1 MKGIHSMRLLLMKKI
16 NTLLLILILA
26 LVTLPIPSVA
36 GQFTVTKVYDGDT
49 IKAQGHDIIIYVL
62 LAGIDAPEI
71 ELRKQQQGQ
80 PYAQEA
86 KRYLEKLILNKRVDI
101 KGYGLGPYP
110 YNHLIG
116 EISLKGTIINIA
128 MIKKGLAEV
137 CHEIPPN
144 GLNIAPYHEA
154 EKQAIA
160 AKRGMWS
167 LGDAYISPRQW
178 RAMHKA
184 KHDIR

>member
-1 MKGIHSMRLLLMKKI
+1 MHLLSMKKI
-16 NTLLLILILA
+16 NTLLLLFILA
-26 LVTLPIPSVA
+26 LLILPMPCVA

-49 IKAQGHDIIIYVL
+49 IKAEGHDIIIYVL

-71 ELRKQQQGQ
+71 AFQKQQEGQ
-80 PYAQEA
+80 PYAEKA
-86 KRYLEKLILNKRVDI
+86 KKYLEELILNKRVDI
-101 KGYGLGPYP
+101 KGYGLGAYP

-116 EISLKGTIINIA
+116 EIRLKGTIINIA

-137 CHEIPPN
+137 CHEMPPN
-144 GLNIAPYHEA
+144 GLNIAPYREA
-154 EKQAIA
+154 EKEAMA

-167 LGDAYISPRQW
+167 LGATYITPRKW
-178 RAMHKA
+178 RSMHKA

>member
-1 MKGIHSMRLLLMKKI
+1 MRLLPMKRI
-16 NTLLLILILA
+16 ATVFPLLIFA
-26 LVTLPIPSVA
+26 LVNLPIPSVA
-36 GQFTVTKVYDGDT
+36 GQFTVTTVYDGDT

-71 ELRKQQQGQ
+71 AFQEQQQQ

-86 KRYLEKLILNKRVDI
+86 KRCLEKLILNKRVDI

-116 EISLKGTIINIA
+116 EVRLKGTIINIA
-128 MIKKGLAEV
+128 MIKNGLAEA
-137 CHEIPPN
+137 CHEMPPD
-144 GLNIAPYHEA
+144 GLNIAPYREA
-154 EKQAIA
+154 EREAMEA
-160 AKRGMWS
+160 NRGMWS
-167 LGDAYISPRQW
+167 LGDTHISPRQW

>member
-1 MKGIHSMRLLLMKKI
+1 MKGIHDMRLLSMKKI
-16 NTLLLILILA
+16 NTMLLILA
-26 LVTLPIPSVA
+26 LLILPIPSVA

-49 IKAQGHDIIIYVL
+49 IKAQGHDIILYVL

-71 ELRKQQQGQ
+71 AFRKQQQGQ
-80 PYAQEA
+80 PYARKA
-86 KRYLEKLILNKRVDI
+86 KRYLEKLILNKMVDI

-116 EISLKGTIINIA
+116 EISVNGKTINMA

-137 CHEIPPN
+137 CHERPPD
-144 GLNIAPYHEA
+144 GLNIAPYREA
-154 EKQAIA
+154 EREAMA

-167 LGDAYISPRQW
+167 LGDTYISPRQW
-178 RAMHKA
+178 RSMHKV
-184 KHDIR
+184 KHDLR

>member
-1 MKGIHSMRLLLMKKI
+1 MKGIHNMRLFTMKKMHI
-16 NTLLLILILA
+16 LLLLIIGLLI
-26 LVTLPIPSVA
+26 LPIPCVA

-71 ELRKQQQGQ
+71 AFRKQQQGQ

-128 MIKKGLAEV
+128 MIKKGLAEA
-137 CHEIPPN
+137 CDEMPPD
-144 GLNIAPYHEA
+144 GLNISPYREA
-154 EKQAIA
+154 EKEAMA

-167 LGDAYISPRQW
+167 LGDTYISPRQW

-184 KHDIR
+184 KPDIR

>member
-1 MKGIHSMRLLLMKKI
+1 MKGIHAMRFLSINKI
-16 NTLLLILILA
+16 NTLLLLILA

-49 IKAQGHDIIIYVL
+49 IKAQGHDIILYVL

-71 ELRKQQQGQ
+71 AFKKQQEQ

-86 KRYLEKLILNKRVDI
+86 KRYLEKLILNKPVDI

-116 EISLKGTIINIA
+116 EIRLKGIIINIA

-137 CHEIPPN
+137 CHEMPPD
-144 GLNIAPYHEA
+144 GLNITPYREA
-154 EKQAIA
+154 EREAMA
-160 AKRGMWS
+160 AKRGIWS
-167 LGDAYISPRQW
+167 LGNAYISPRQW

>member
-1 MKGIHSMRLLLMKKI
+1 MRLSPMKKI
-16 NTLLLILILA
+16 NTLLLIILA
-26 LVTLPIPSVA
+26 LVLLPIPSVA
-36 GQFTVTKVYDGDT
+36 GQFTVIKVYDGDT

-71 ELRKQQQGQ
+71 AFKKQEGGQ

-86 KRYLEKLILNKRVDI
+86 KQYLEKLILNKLVDI

-116 EISLKGTIINIA
+116 EISLKGTIVNIA
-128 MIKKGLAEV
+128 MIKKGLAEAY
-137 CHEIPPN
+137 HEKPPD
-144 GLNIAPYHEA
+144 GLNITPYREA
-154 EKQAIA
+154 EREAMA

-167 LGDAYISPRQW
+167 LGDTYKSPRQW
-178 RAMHKA
+178 RAIHKA
-184 KHDIR
+184 KQDIR

>member
-1 MKGIHSMRLLLMKKI
+1 MRLLPMKRI
-16 NTLLLILILA
+16 ATVFPLLIFA

-71 ELRKQQQGQ
+71 AFQEQQQGQ
-80 PYAQEA
+80 PYAQKA

-116 EISLKGTIINIA
+116 EVRLKGTIINIA
-128 MIKKGLAEV
+128 MIKNGLAEA
-137 CHEIPPN
+137 CHEMPPD
-144 GLNIAPYHEA
+144 GLNIAPYREA
-154 EKQAIA
+154 EKEVME

-178 RAMHKA
+178 RAMHKV

>member
-1 MKGIHSMRLLLMKKI
+1 MRLLLMKKI

-144 GLNIAPYHEA
+144 KLNIAPYHEA

>member
-1 MKGIHSMRLLLMKKI
+1 MKGIHNMQLLSIKKI
-16 NTLLLILILA
+16 STLLPLFILA
-26 LVTLPIPSVA
+26 FVTLPIPSVA

-49 IKAQGHDIIIYVL
+49 IRAEGHDIIIYVL

-71 ELRKQQQGQ
+71 AFQDQQKGQ

-116 EISLKGTIINIA
+116 EIRLKGVIINIA
-128 MIKKGLAEV
+128 MIKRGLAEV
-137 CHEIPPN
+137 CHELPPD
-144 GLNIAPYHEA
+144 GLNIAPYREA
-154 EKQAIA
+154 ERE
-160 AKRGMWS
+160 AKASKLGMWS

>member
-1 MKGIHSMRLLLMKKI
+1 MHLVSIKKI
-16 NTLLLILILA
+16 NTLLLILILT
-26 LVTLPIPSVA
+26 LLTLPMPSAA

-71 ELRKQQQGQ
+71 AFQDQKQGQ
-80 PYAQEA
+80 PYAEEA
-86 KRYLEKLILNKRVDI
+86 KKYLEELILNKRVDI
-101 KGYGLGPYP
+101 KGYGLGAYP

-116 EISLKGTIINIA
+116 EIRLKGTIINIA

-137 CHEIPPN
+137 CHETPPN
-144 GLNIAPYHEA
+144 GLNITPYREA
-154 EKQAIA
+154 EKEAKE

-167 LGDAYISPRQW
+167 LGDRYITPKKW
-178 RAMHKA
+178 RSMHKI
-184 KHDIR
+184 HDIR